1 MAKQEVMDLKEKLE
15 KAKKVARAAKAIVN
29 ASKQKF
35 YDLEVQETE
44 TCLTEKLA
52 EVCKDYCQGVWTET
66 LNLVKVLLPRSGGG
80 PRTSITHQTSERL
93 LQHFWTSKQMR
104 PLQ

>member
-35 YDLEVQETE
+35 YDLGVQETE

-66 LNLVKVLLPRSGGG
+66 LNLVKILLPRSGGG

>member
-1 MAKQEVMDLKEKLE
+1 MAKQEVMDLKEELE
-15 KAKKVARAAKAIVN
+15 KAKEVTRVAKEIVN
-29 ASKQKF
+29 ASEQKF
-35 YDLEVQETE
+35 YDLGVQETE

-52 EVCKDYCQGVWTET
+52 EVCKDNCQGVWTET
-66 LNLVKVLLPRSGGG
+66 LNLVEVLLPRSGGG